1 MNKKIRFS
9 LLTLLTML
17 CNMAFADAYTVDFNT
32 AITVPSNNHSD
43 PIFQVATGWTRI
55 ADRKAG
61 DNYYGTAGYYMLY
74 TYSSTQGVNESGA
87 LLANAQQAPQTSY
100 DGTIET
106 VHDYIVTPKV
116 SGTVTLKVKAYSS
129 TTHFIN
135 FYAVDDDATTIG
147 DEITADFSSEINTSE
162 FVTATLTLNEA
173 TRIAIR
179 GQWVYMDDFTATSA
193 EIPQVKALT
202 VTSVMNTDG
211 QSGYTGTNPI
221 FEQQPDGKLLVKLKA
236 TIQNSGNVN
245 LIANDTE
252 NYTLTLASATS
263 EGGSKTYYEEVPISI
278 TNDLLIGE
286 STTVDIIVA
295 VNYTGSY
302 ASYRYWFVRENVSG
316 TTSSNFR
323 YATSVAY
330 EPKLVFRKAESDA
343 TSSLSGTQAYGMITE
358 STTKKFEIANTGTA
372 PLTIKSITLP
382 TGFTSANIPEI
393 TGEGLVIAKGASQAL
408 DITLPTTTFGNY
420 SGNLVI
426 VYLDATNTEKTYTLA
441 FSGNV
446 QPVGTWCADFNGEG
460 TAIAYPAGSVA
471 EGGIN
476 SDYTSNSGN
485 YDSYLKGRTYTENN
499 KFITP
504 KLHATAGQQL
514 TFDVKGYNGNGY
526 YAKVYVS
533 TDRKT
538 WGDPIATYT
547 YGETEGAVAIGS
559 SDWTNKSITFDAEG
573 DYYVAFALYGEFK
586 IDNIIGL
593 TKVDVAH
600 DLYIKSVNWPDASIK
615 SGASQQKPSLEVIP
629 LTDETAENYTVK
641 YVCGETV
648 LATGT
653 PVALTASANFSNTL
667 SFSWTPVVESTTAY
681 PGSKVVFEFTDGT
694 KYESEGFDLTV
705 TNEPIFHFVNSIPS
719 SKWTEPSDHTTPVA
733 FGKTNTA
740 DKKTFYVYNWGSA
753 PLTVKSIVAPD
764 GFTATPTEQFT
775 VAAFNESNLGAS
787 AQAVEITFSATDAG
801 NYSGNMVITYVDGTG
816 ADKTF
821 TLALSGTKLDPTKW
835 YADFNNQQWPAG
847 SVYQS
852 NVSISYI
859 NTGDYGLLSS
869 SSTNNLFITPKLTAT
884 AGEVLQFDASTRNSY
899 YDGTVK
905 VYISTD
911 RETWGDPVKEIALS
925 KTENTSKATYDYTF
939 ENAGDYYVA
948 FELNE
953 ARVDEIYGLT
963 PAAVAHD
970 WTIASSNVP
979 TEAMQN
985 IASTATVNILN
996 LGLADEVAD
1005 SYTVTA
1011 YVDGKVAGTSTGVA
1025 IPMNHKLSDAGTQL
1039 SVNFLYPKVG
1049 TFPVYVEV
1057 KAGDYS
1063 VATEPVD
1070 VTFAEEVANNSADM
1084 AGNGTSGDVPLN
1096 LNYKNSESVTLYNA
1110 ETLAGI
1116 GLVNGSKISSITY
1129 KGYKTSDELT
1139 TSFQVY
1145 YKWTDDQTL
1154 TNPATSYPYAAAD
1167 NGMTKLI
1174 DEDHTWNK
1182 VGSSTKLDDIIVLNF
1197 NEPLVYEAGKSL
1209 VIYMHSYV
1217 DSYKMTYFEKSNL
1230 SNDFCYSR
1238 KQDAATLTNNWSKTT
1253 PAAIHIALV
1262 AESATLSGTVKTSA
1276 DAAIEG
1282 ATVTLKADN
1291 GVEYTGTTNAEGV
1304 YSINVI
1310 QAGLDFTVT
1319 VEAENYEDQ
1328 QFAYSL
1334 GGSSKTLDIKF
1345 YPELTLNN
1353 SEDEVNSYKGKADVT
1368 VARTLKAGWNAVVLP
1383 FALTADDITNAFGAD
1398 AEVATYDGDEQNGD
1412 NVHINFAKAT
1422 TVAAGVPFLLYLKT
1436 APASAPV
1443 FTDKAVNFTVNNAE
1457 GNVFDFVGTFANTT
1471 AATGDYILSGGKFKN
1486 AAGGNAINAY
1496 RAYLK
1501 LKGAAASR
1509 VSLYI
1514 DGFLV
1519 ENETTAITGAKMNG
1533 QQENVY
1539 SLSGQKM
1546 NNQLKKG
1553 IYIIN
1558 GKKVVIK

>member
-32 AITVPSNNHSD
+32 AISTSTHDFILGSNWGHVVGTDNYDGYGPYYMSYSYTAD
-43 PIFQVATGWTRI
+43 GGFNGTGSLSATRQY
-55 ADRKAG
+55 AG
-61 DNYYGTAGYYMLY
+61 DSWGGSVCYD
-74 TYSSTQGVNESGA
+74 
-87 LLANAQQAPQTSY
+87 LL
-100 DGTIET
+100 
-106 VHDYIVTPKV
+106 VTPLV
-116 SGTVTLKVKAYSS
+116 SGEITLKVKAHNSASS
-129 TTHFIN
+129 SYPSFVEIYEIDKAGTTRGNLIQRF
-135 FYAVDDDATTIG
+135 
-147 DEITADFSSEINTSE
+147 TADEGYTDIAGEADWKQISL
-162 FVTATLTLNEA
+162 TLTQEQ
-173 TRIAIR
+173 RIAIR
-179 GQWVYMDDFTATSA
+179 AQYVYLDDFTAESA
-193 EIPQVKALT
+193 NIIAQKSLA
-202 VTSVMNTDG
+202 VTSVMNKDG
-211 QSGYTGTNPI
+211 LSGTQGTNPV
-221 FEQQPDGKLLVKLKA
+221 FEQQADGNMTVALKV
-236 TIQNSGNVN
+236 TLENNGDVD
-245 LIANDTE
+245 LIAGTTE
-252 NYTLTLASATS
+252 NYTLTLAQASNQSGTK
-263 EGGSKTYYEEVPISI
+263 EYYEKATIAVPEDIAAGETKTFDVEFSI
-278 TNDLLIGE
+278 PYVSG
-286 STTVDIIVA
+286 
-295 VNYTGSY
+295 YK
-302 ASYRYWFVRENVSG
+302 YWFIKENVSE
-316 TTSSNFR
+316 TTSSSYR

-382 TGFTSANIPEI
+382 TGFTSTNIPEI

-460 TAIAYPAGSVA
+460 SAIAYPAGSIA

-559 SDWTNKSITFDAEG
+559 SDWVNKSITFDAEG

-653 PVALTASANFSNTL
+653 PVALTASANSSNTF

-733 FGKTNTA
+733 FGKTNTV

-821 TLALSGTKLDPTKW
+821 TLALSGTKLDPTKF
-835 YADFNNQQWPAG
+835 YANFDNPTTSGVIWPGG
-847 SVYQS
+847 SVYQGIEANS
-852 NVSISYI
+852 GNYSAPY
-859 NTGDYGLLSS
+859 NYYLKGTG
-869 SSTNNLFITPKLTAT
+869 TFVTPKLTA
-884 AGEVLQFDASTRNSY
+884 ASGDKLQFDAKLYNSSWTEGKVVVYAATTREEVLNAEE
-899 YDGTVK
+899 GTTRVQLFS
-905 VYISTD
+905 VSGTD
-911 RETWGDPVKEIALS
+911 DTNPMTA
-925 KTENTSKATYDYTF
+925 DYKTF
-939 ENAGDYYVA
+939 EVTALEGDYYYS
-948 FELNE
+948 FEFTSNPY
-953 ARVDEIYGLT
+953 VDEIYGLT
-963 PAAVAHD
+963 PVAVAHD
-970 WTIASSNVP
+970 WTIASSNIP
-979 TEAMQN
+979 SEAMQN
-985 IASTATVNILN
+985 VASTATINLLN
-996 LGLADEVAD
+996 LGLADEAAD

-1011 YVDGKVAGTSTGVA
+1011 YVNDKVAGTGPAVA
-1025 IPMNHKLSDAGTQL
+1025 IPMNHNLSDAGTQL

-1049 TFPVYVEV
+1049 TYEVYLEV
-1057 KAGDYS
+1057 KAGDYR
-1063 VATEPVD
+1063 VVTAPVD
-1070 VTFAEEVANNSADM
+1070 VTFTEEVAVAKAIAIGTKSGKGRDYGFVDWYNNDGSQTRYTDILYTAEKIADSGIKAGDKITSIAFRSVSNSAKSFKAEVTSWVGLSTGDITYGNPVKADM
-1084 AGNGTSGDVPLN
+1084 EEIQVYADKINFPANFESVINLTTPIIWDGSSDIRVYTEATGMGSGNWVSAEYEYDSDIRMSYNGTKKAAPL
-1096 LNYKNSESVTLYNA
+1096 LYVTLA
-1110 ETLAGI
+1110 
-1116 GLVNGSKISSITY
+1116 
-1129 KGYKTSDELT
+1129 
-1139 TSFQVY
+1139 
-1145 YKWTDDQTL
+1145 
-1154 TNPATSYPYAAAD
+1154 
-1167 NGMTKLI
+1167 
-1174 DEDHTWNK
+1174 
-1182 VGSSTKLDDIIVLNF
+1182 
-1197 NEPLVYEAGKSL
+1197 
-1209 VIYMHSYV
+1209 
-1217 DSYKMTYFEKSNL
+1217 
-1230 SNDFCYSR
+1230 
-1238 KQDAATLTNNWSKTT
+1238 
-1253 PAAIHIALV
+1253 

-1276 DAAIEG
+1276 DAAIAG

-1291 GVEYTGTTNAEGV
+1291 GVEYTGTTDAEGA

-1319 VEAENYEDQ
+1319 VEAENYEAQ
-1328 QFAYSL
+1328 QFAYCL
-1334 GGSSKTLDIKF
+1334 EGSSKTLDIKF

-1353 SEDEVNSYKGKADVT
+1353 SEEEVNSYKGKADIT
-1368 VARTLKAGWNAVVLP
+1368 VDRTLKAGWNAVVLP

-1412 NVHINFAKAT
+1412 NVHINFTKAT

-1486 AAGGNAINAY
+1486 AIGGNAINAY

>member
-1 MNKKIRFS
+1 
-9 LLTLLTML
+9 
-17 CNMAFADAYTVDFNT
+17 MAFADAYTVDFNT
-32 AITVPSNNHSD
+32 AISTSTHDFAVASKWKHIVQDNDGSYVGYKWDAAYGTGEP
-43 PIFQVATGWTRI
+43 ATG
-55 ADRKAG
+55 G
-61 DNYYGTAGYYMLY
+61 LLV
-74 TYSSTQGVNESGA
+74 YSQKVGSSSWDMATVYD
-87 LLANAQQAPQTSY
+87 LL
-100 DGTIET
+100 
-106 VHDYIVTPKV
+106 VTPKV
-116 SGTVTLKVKAYSS
+116 SGTIKLKVKAYENASSS
-129 TTHFIN
+129 TKAFVQLWSVNGSGTEKNTQLKEFQTEIPGYN
-135 FYAVDDDATTIG
+135 TGSGEWVELTYDVTEAQRIGIRAQYVYIDDFYAEAIDATP
-147 DEITADFSSEINTSE
+147 
-162 FVTATLTLNEA
+162 EA
-173 TRIAIR
+173 
-179 GQWVYMDDFTATSA
+179 
-193 EIPQVKALT
+193 ALT
-202 VTSVMNTDG
+202 VSSVMNSDG
-211 QSGYTGTNPI
+211 QTGTAGTNPQ
-221 FEQQPDGKLLVKLKA
+221 FEQQADGKMKVVLKVTLTNNGDVDFVA
-236 TIQNSGNVN
+236 GT
-245 LIANDTE
+245 TE
-252 NYTLTLASATS
+252 NYTLTVGQASYTS
-263 EGGSKTYYEEVPISI
+263 GTKTYYEDASIAIPENIAVGETKTFDVEFTVPYIS
-278 TNDLLIGE
+278 D
-286 STTVDIIVA
+286 
-295 VNYTGSY
+295 YK
-302 ASYRYWFVRENVSG
+302 YWYVKENVTG
-316 TTSSNFR
+316 TTSTSYR

-330 EPKLVFRKAESDA
+330 ESKFILRVAES
-343 TSSLSGTQAYGMITE
+343 TSTSDLTTAQAYGRISAAETR
-358 STTKKFEIANTGTA
+358 SFEIYNDGTA

-382 TGFTSANIPEI
+382 EGFTSNNLPVIPE
-393 TGEGLVIAKGASQAL
+393 GGLELAKKTATAAFNV
-408 DITLPTTTFGNY
+408 TLPVTTLGDFA
-420 SGNLVI
+420 GNLLIKYVKAG
-426 VYLDATNTEKTYTLA
+426 DKEETTKTLA
-441 FSGNV
+441 FSGTV
-446 QPVGTWCADFNGEG
+446 LAEGTWFADFNGDAG
-460 TAIAYPAGSVA
+460 SSTSGVYPAGSVV
-471 EGGIN
+471 
-476 SDYTSNSGN
+476 TSNSLQFGATGSYGS
-485 YDSYLKGRTYTENN
+485 YDHYLKPYSSASTLVM
-499 KFITP
+499 P
-504 KLHATAGQQL
+504 KLTATAGAQL
-514 TFDVKGYNGNGY
+514 KYDAVKYQSGNSY
-526 YAKVYVS
+526 TLKAYVS

-538 WGDPIATYT
+538 WGEAKATISNSDL
-547 YGETEGAVAIGS
+547 ETSGQRYS
-559 SDWTNKSITFDAEG
+559 QTLTFDE
-573 DYYVAFALYGEFK
+573 
-586 IDNIIGL
+586 
-593 TKVDVAH
+593 
-600 DLYIKSVNWPDASIK
+600 
-615 SGASQQKPSLEVIP
+615 
-629 LTDETAENYTVK
+629 
-641 YVCGETV
+641 
-648 LATGT
+648 
-653 PVALTASANFSNTL
+653 
-667 SFSWTPVVESTTAY
+667 
-681 PGSKVVFEFTDGT
+681 
-694 KYESEGFDLTV
+694 
-705 TNEPIFHFVNSIPS
+705 
-719 SKWTEPSDHTTPVA
+719 
-733 FGKTNTA
+733 
-740 DKKTFYVYNWGSA
+740 
-753 PLTVKSIVAPD
+753 
-764 GFTATPTEQFT
+764 
-775 VAAFNESNLGAS
+775 
-787 AQAVEITFSATDAG
+787 
-801 NYSGNMVITYVDGTG
+801 
-816 ADKTF
+816 
-821 TLALSGTKLDPTKW
+821 
-835 YADFNNQQWPAG
+835 
-847 SVYQS
+847 
-852 NVSISYI
+852 
-859 NTGDYGLLSS
+859 
-869 SSTNNLFITPKLTAT
+869 
-884 AGEVLQFDASTRNSY
+884 
-899 YDGTVK
+899 
-905 VYISTD
+905 
-911 RETWGDPVKEIALS
+911 
-925 KTENTSKATYDYTF
+925 
-939 ENAGDYYVA
+939 AGDYYVA
-948 FELNE
+948 FELYGVGLDNVIGLTKTAVTHDIYIKDTPLATEAQTGKEIKPSVTIIPLTDETAESYSVKYYVDGVAVATAESVELTSSATLEKTFTISYTPTDEVTTNHDTYIVFEFTDGTKIATDHKTLTVTNE
-953 ARVDEIYGLT
+953 PKFLFVAASTSVGQYSTNLTTAQAFGKVNVATSSKSFKIYNQGTAPLNVTSIVAPEGFSVNKTEAFAVAAGESEEIIITFSATSPGNYSGDLVVTYTQEGAEPYKLAFSGTMLDPTKWYANFDNPTNTSIVWPAGSVYESSISSSYGNYSAPYNYYIYSRSTTNNKFTTPKLTAAAGDVFSFDVKYYSSYSSDNGTVKVYASATRNELGEPIATLTFENTSWETKNVTIKEAGDYYLTLEVINAYVDEIYGLK

-970 WTIASSNVP
+970 WAIASSNVP
-979 TEAMQN
+979 SEAMQN
-985 IASTATVNILN
+985 VASTATINLLN
-996 LGLADEVAD
+996 LGLADEAAD

-1011 YVDGKVAGTSTGVA
+1011 YVNDKVAGTSTGVA

-1084 AGNGTSGDVPLN
+1084 AGNGASGEVPLN

-1230 SNDFCYSR
+1230 SSDFCYSR

-1282 ATVTLKADN
+1282 ATVILKAAN
-1291 GVEYTGTTNAEGV
+1291 GVEYTGTTDAEGA

-1353 SEDEVNSYKGKADVT
+1353 SEEEVNSYKGKADIT
-1368 VARTLKAGWNAVVLP
+1368 VDRTLKAGWNAVVLP

-1412 NVHINFAKAT
+1412 NVHINFTKAT
-1422 TVAAGVPFLLYLKT
+1422 TVAAGVPFLLYLET

-1471 AATGDYILSGGKFKN
+1471 AAAGDYILSGGKFKN